1 METFFMDME
10 INQAVLITIGILF
23 STNLIG
29 YIYTALILHTNL
41 INDYRIQP
49 KEYFARRFYS
59 RFPLILF
66 NVFILLSVGAIGVY
80 LFYDILS
87 FTRPTIGLFL
97 FQLTLIFLIDD
108 LYFYLYHAALHTKFL
123 YKKIHI
129 THHRSTMPIPMEYI
143 FTHPLEWLFGAIGPF
158 IGLAVIALFFPE
170 INAYALWAMMALR
183 NLHELDIHSGIKSS
197 KTVSAIPFY
206 GTTEH
211 HDLHHSRN
219 KGNYAS
225 TFTIWDKIFG
235 TEIKKS

>member
-1 METFFMDME
+1 MELYDA
-10 INQAVLITIGILF
+10 IIITVAILF
-23 STNLIG
+23 CTNLIG

-49 KEYFARRFYS
+49 KKYFARRFYK
-59 RFPLILF
+59 RLPLILF
-66 NVFILLSVGAIGVY
+66 NISILLSVGAVGVY
-80 LFYDILS
+80 LFYDILDFS
-87 FTRPTIGLFL
+87 IPTPGLFL
-97 FQLTLIFLIDD
+97 FQLILIFLIDD

-123 YKKIHI
+123 YKRIHK

-143 FTHPLEWLFGAIGPF
+143 FTHPLEWFLGAIGPF
-158 IGLAVIALFFPE
+158 IGLAVIAIFFPQVN
-170 INAYALWAMMALR
+170 IYAFWTMSALR

-197 KTVSAIPFY
+197 KIASVIPFY

-225 TFTIWDKIFG
+225 TFTIWDKVFG
-235 TEIKKS
+235 TEITDK